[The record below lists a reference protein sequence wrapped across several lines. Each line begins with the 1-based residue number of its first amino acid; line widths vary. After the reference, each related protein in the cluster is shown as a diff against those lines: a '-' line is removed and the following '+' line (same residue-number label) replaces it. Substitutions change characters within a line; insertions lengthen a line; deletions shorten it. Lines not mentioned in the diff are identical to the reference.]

1 MKNLQQLPVF
11 IVDDDPFW
19 NAILA
24 QILEGLGFS
33 DIHTFE
39 DGKSCIENLKLNP
52 GLVFLDYQLGASNGL
67 DILKEIKSYN
77 TGIEV
82 VFCTAL
88 EDLEVAISAM
98 EYGSTEYLLKAHTT
112 EQSVL
117 QVLQALDN
125 FHTV

>member
-1 MKNLQQLPVF
+1 MKNLKEQAVF

-33 DIHTFE
+33 KIHTFE
-39 DGKSCIENLKLNP
+39 DGQSCIDHLSLKP
-52 GLVFLDYQLGASNGL
+52 ALVFLDYQLGASNGL

-77 TGIEV
+77 SSIDV

-112 EQSVL
+112 EESVL
-117 QVLQALDN
+117 QVLKAFDN
-125 FHTV
+125 FQTA